1 MHGCEPRNFLQPCLL
16 LLLTEQPAH
25 GYDLLERLKP
35 FGVADGDPGSVY
47 RGLRALERAGFV
59 RSAWSPSEAGPA
71 RRTYHATTEGLQEL
85 QRWRGLLRETRNS
98 LDYYLFRYTALAT
111 GRESDPPAA
120 KGAPAPY
127 GRGRTH
133 ADCD

>member
-1 MHGCEPRNFLQPCLL
+1 MQGCEPRNFLQPCLL

-25 GYDLLERLKP
+25 GYDLLDRLKP

-47 RGLRALERAGFV
+47 RCLRSLERAGFV
-59 RSAWSPSEAGPA
+59 RSAWSPSDTGPA
-71 RRTYHATTEGLQEL
+71 RRTYHTTTEGLQEL

-111 GRESDPPAA
+111 GQGPDPPAA
-120 KGAPAPY
+120 PGAPASY
-127 GRGRTH
+127 GRGRPD
-133 ADCD
+133 ADRE